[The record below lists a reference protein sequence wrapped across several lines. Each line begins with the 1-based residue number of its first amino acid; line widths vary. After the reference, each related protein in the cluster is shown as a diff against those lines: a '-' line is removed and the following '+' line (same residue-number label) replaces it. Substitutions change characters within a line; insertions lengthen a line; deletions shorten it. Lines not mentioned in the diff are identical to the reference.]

1 MNNAGLSNEMSVLE
15 GIPILNLFVVGP
27 SKFKIFQLRSLSKLS
42 VKGNDKGVLAVLNVD
57 WTQAFS
63 DKLQLDFTQ
72 R

>member
-57 WTQAFS
+57 
-63 DKLQLDFTQ
+63 
-72 R
+72 